1 MRRVPMTSYEAAR
14 DAFRWAVP
22 ENFNFG
28 GDVIDA
34 WARERP
40 DHPALIWCDDRGGER
55 RFSYA
60 DIAELSNRVANA
72 LAMRGVKRGDRVI
85 VMLPRIP
92 EWQMAMVGCL
102 KLGAV
107 PIPCIDMLTERDIAY
122 RLANSEATA
131 AITTLPNIG
140 KFAAG
145 AHLLA
150 CLSVGG
156 PAGAAEGQWE
166 DFDAA
171 LADAG
176 DRFEP
181 ARLAADDPAIMYYTS
196 GSTGHPKGVLHA
208 SRGLFAWRVS
218 AWYWLTLT
226 PDDVMWCTADTGWSK
241 AGTSILFGPWSCG
254 ATVVFYNG
262 RYDPKL
268 RLETL
273 ARHRVTV
280 FCAAATELRRLVQ
293 EDVSGHDLSALRLT
307 VSAGESVNPEIVRGW
322 KRLTGVDLLDGYG
335 QTETLMTVLN
345 YPPLPVKPGSMGK
358 PLPGS
363 VAAVIDADGRI
374 APAGT
379 PGRLAIRA
387 DNPQIMLGY
396 WKEPERTAAS
406 YLKVGDVD
414 WFLTGDLARMDED
427 GYLFYEGRSDDVI
440 NSAGYRIGP
449 MEVENVLMEHES
461 VAECAVVASPHE
473 ERGEVVKAFVVL
485 KAGYA
490 GDDGLVKALQDH
502 CKALTGPYKYPRR
515 IEFVADLPKT
525 ASGKIRR
532 RELRDREFAGW
543 KREGA

>member
-1 MRRVPMTSYEAAR
+1 MQRVPMESYEAAR
-14 DAFRWAVP
+14 QEFRWNVP
-22 ENFNFG
+22 ERFNFG
-28 GDVIDA
+28 GDVIDH

-40 DHPALIWCDDRGGER
+40 DHLALIWCDDQGNER
-55 RFSYA
+55 RLTYA

-72 LAMRGVKRGDRVI
+72 LSARGVKRGDRVI

-92 EWQMAMVGCL
+92 EWQIAMVGCL

-107 PIPCIDMLTERDIAY
+107 PIPCIEMLTERDIAY
-122 RLANSEATA
+122 RLANSDATG
-131 AITTLPNIG
+131 AITTRANTG
-140 KFAAG
+140 KFASGEA
-145 AHLLA
+145 LLA
-150 CLSVGG
+150 RLSVGG
-156 PAGAAEGQWE
+156 GEGAWE
-166 DFDAA
+166 DYDSA
-171 LADAG
+171 LAESPESFA
-176 DRFEP
+176 P
-181 ARLAADDPAIMYYTS
+181 APLAADEPAIMYYTS

-241 AGTSILFGPWSCG
+241 AGTSIIFGPWSCG
-254 ATVVFYNG
+254 STVVSYNG

-273 ARHRVTV
+273 ARYGVTV

-293 EDVSGHDLSALRLT
+293 EDVAGYDLSALRMT

-345 YPPLPVKPGSMGK
+345 YPPLAVKPGSMGK
-358 PLPGS
+358 PLPGTD
-363 VAAVIDADGRI
+363 AAVIDEEGRF
-374 APAGT
+374 APADK
-379 PGRLAIRA
+379 PGRLVTRLP
-387 DNPQIMLGY
+387 NPQVMLGY
-396 WKEPERTAAS
+396 WKEPERTAQSRIA
-406 YLKVGDVD
+406 VDGQD
-414 WFLTGDLARMDED
+414 WFLTGDLARIDDE

-449 MEVENVLMEHES
+449 MEVENVLMEHDS

-473 ERGEVVKAFVVL
+473 ERGEVVKAFIVL
-485 KAGYA
+485 KRGQT
-490 GDDGLVKALQDH
+490 GSDDLVKTLQDH

-532 RELRDREFAGW
+532 RELRDREFAAQKGVS
-543 KREGA
+543 